1 MDIKNLNDKL
11 IQLTE
16 NTTNRGLQVV
26 VKYDGIEKDAFNIGR
41 LIPENFDKDL
51 ITFELRDVLKRT

>member
-16 NTTNRGLQVV
+16 NTTTRGLQVV
-26 VKYDGIEKDAFNIGR
+26 VKYDGIGKDAFNIGR
-41 LIPENFDKDL
+41 LIPENFDEDL

>member
-16 NTTNRGLQVV
+16 NTTTRGLQVV

-51 ITFELRDVLKRT
+51 ITFELRDIAK

>member
-26 VKYDGIEKDAFNIGR
+26 VKYDGIEKDAFNIER
-41 LIPENFDKDL
+41 LIPENFDEHL
-51 ITFELRDVLKRT
+51 ITFELRDVLK

>member
-41 LIPENFDKDL
+41 LIPENFDEHL
-51 ITFELRDVLKRT
+51 ITFELRDVLK

>member
-1 MDIKNLNDKL
+1 MNIKKLNDKL

-16 NTTNRGLQVV
+16 NTTTRGLQVV

-41 LIPENFDKDL
+41 LIPENFDEDL